1 MRERRTSAQGRE
13 SRELILQTALEVI
26 GRRGFGSTSLR
37 DIAAEVGMTQAGMLH
52 HFGTK
57 ENLLV
62 EVLRQRD
69 AATREALAE
78 QDGDEPPSVRV
89 ARRNAETPALVHLYA
104 SLQAAASAP
113 DHPAHAFFEERQR
126 SVHAVVA
133 ADIRARQDAGEMPA
147 GVDADT
153 AATVLLALSDGLQLQ
168 QGVDPSIDIAEILA
182 WIWERLASPNEPDGS
197 HDGRVPGGGA

>member
-1 MRERRTSAQGRE
+1 MVG
-13 SRELILQTALEVI
+13 I
-26 GRRGFGSTSLR
+26 GETYF
-37 DIAAEVGMTQAGMLH
+37 AA
-52 HFGTK
+52 F
-57 ENLLV
+57 
-62 EVLRQRD
+62 
-69 AATREALAE
+69 ALALGTGE
-78 QDGDEPPSVRV
+78 TFAGLV
-89 ARRNAETPALVHLYA
+89 ATLPMLAGAALQLATPWCLQRARSYKKWVILCA

-113 DHPAHAFFEERQR
+113 DHPAHAFFAERQR

-182 WIWERLASPNEPDGS
+182 WTWERLSRAD
-197 HDGRVPGGGA
+197 

>member
-13 SRELILQTALEVI
+13 SRGLILQTALEVI
-26 GRRGFGSTSLR
+26 GRRGYGATSLR

-62 EVLRQRD
+62 EVLRERD
-69 AATREALAE
+69 VATREALTE

-89 ARRNAETPALVHLYA
+89 ARRNSETPALVHLYT
-104 SLQAAASAP
+104 SLQSAASAA
-113 DHPAHAFFEERQR
+113 DHPARVFFEERQR

-133 ADIRARQDAGEMPA
+133 ADIRSRQDAGEMSS
-147 GVDADT
+147 GLDADT

-168 QGVDPSIDIAEILA
+168 QGVDPSIDIAAVLA
-182 WIWERLASPNEPDGS
+182 WTWECLA
-197 HDGRVPGGGA
+197 R

>member
-1 MRERRTSAQGRE
+1 MRERRNSAQGRE

-26 GRRGFGSTSLR
+26 GRRGYGATSLR

-62 EVLRQRD
+62 EVLRERD
-69 AATREALAE
+69 VATREALTE

-89 ARRNAETPALVHLYA
+89 ARRNAETPALVHLYT
-104 SLQAAASAP
+104 SLQSAASAA
-113 DHPAHAFFEERQR
+113 DHPARVFFEERQR

-133 ADIRARQDAGEMPA
+133 ADIRSRQDAGEMSS
-147 GVDADT
+147 GLDADT

-168 QGVDPSIDIAEILA
+168 QGVDPSIDIAAVLA
-182 WIWERLASPNEPDGS
+182 WTWERIAAAN
-197 HDGRVPGGGA
+197 